1 MTFGITR
8 TRRAILVVLTAL
20 CLSAAAPVA
29 HAAKPRSCHRG
40 NEPLNH
46 CR

>member
-8 TRRAILVVLTAL
+8 ISRAILVVLTAL
-20 CLSAAAPVA
+20 CLSAAPPVA
-29 HAAKPRSCHRG
+29 HAGKPKSCHGG